1 MAIYPNPATDE
12 LFINMKN
19 ETKSMIVEIYN
30 TDGKKVFDK
39 KVVSSFTKV
48 DVSELQSGIY
58 FVNILKDDGTKV
70 NKKVFIK

>member
-1 MAIYPNPATDE
+1 
-12 LFINMKN
+12 
-19 ETKSMIVEIYN
+19 MIFKV
-30 TDGKKVFDK
+30 KKVFDK

-48 DVSELQSGIY
+48 DVSKLQSGIY